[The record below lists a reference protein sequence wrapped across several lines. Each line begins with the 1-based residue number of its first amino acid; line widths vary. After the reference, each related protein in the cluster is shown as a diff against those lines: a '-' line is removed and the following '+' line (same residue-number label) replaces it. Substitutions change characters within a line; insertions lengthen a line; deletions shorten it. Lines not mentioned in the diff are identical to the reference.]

1 MSTTSRSRKGAVVK
15 ICAPVSAFPTGKM
28 LKGVF
33 PAAGS
38 LHNLVKILF
47 VSIFEFFKE
56 NILLSHMD
64 KPSKKLFLL
73 DAYALIY
80 RAHFA
85 FTKTPRINS
94 KGHNTSVPF
103 GFSNTLLEVIQK
115 QKPTHIGVAFDT
127 TAKTFRDD
135 IYSEYKSTRQE
146 TPEDIRYGIPIC
158 KEIIRGF
165 NIPILELDGF
175 EADDI
180 IGTLAAHACTQG
192 FEVFMM
198 TPDKDFGQ
206 LVNDCVYLYKP
217 AYMGNAVDVLGVKEV
232 CEKWGIDN
240 VTQVRDMLGLQGD
253 TSDNIPGVPGIGPKT
268 AAVLLKKYGSVENIV
283 AHASELK
290 GKQKELFEKYGEQAI
305 LSKQLATIITDVPV
319 VFNEEELRYSGPNVD
334 KLKPIFD
341 ELEFKG
347 IAARAFGE
355 TSNAPLPPPRENAQL
370 SMFGKPAAAETEKKI
385 FDAEKTRYFL
395 ADLPE
400 LRRALVE
407 KLSQQEVFSI
417 ETISDDATNF
427 NYRLKGLAFSFAANE
442 AHFVPVNH
450 AEEAEYIAREFK
462 PVLEKET
469 IGKVGHNLKS
479 TMLLLKKYEVE
490 LCGPLF
496 DLMLAHYL
504 IEPEASHSLQVL
516 CSQYLNYELL
526 ADPDSKQKN
535 QVCERVDKI
544 LQLKEAVEKDLE
556 ARTHTRLMR
565 EIEMP
570 LAKVLASME
579 YEGVKVDVKALNK
592 MSEELKIEI
601 DRVQKEI
608 YAICDAEFNIGSPK
622 QLGEVL
628 FDKMKLIDKPKK
640 TKTGQ
645 FATGEDVLMGLSA
658 EHEIARKILDF
669 REYDKLRSTYVEALP
684 KMISQYD
691 GRIHTD
697 YRQAWAVTGR
707 LSSNNPNLQN
717 IPIRTEKGRL
727 IRKAFVARNAD
738 YLFMSADYSQIEL
751 RIAASF
757 AKDETMIDAFRT
769 KRDIHTT
776 TAAKVFKV
784 PLEEVTADM
793 RRKAK
798 EVNFGILYGSTAFGL
813 AQNLRIARGEAV
825 EIIKAYFHE
834 FSAIK
839 RYMDNAIN
847 TAREKEYVETLMGRR
862 RYLRDINSRNVSTR
876 GFAERNAINAPIQ
889 GTAADIIKIAMVN
902 IHHWLVNEKLKTRM
916 TMQVHD
922 ELVFDVHKEEVDHVK
937 ENISRLM
944 CQAVQLEVPMEVEVG
959 VGENWLDAH

>member
-1 MSTTSRSRKGAVVK
+1 M
-15 ICAPVSAFPTGKM
+15 
-28 LKGVF
+28 
-33 PAAGS
+33 
-38 LHNLVKILF
+38 
-47 VSIFEFFKE
+47 E
-56 NILLSHMD
+56 
-64 KPSKKLFLL
+64 KPSKKIFLL

-94 KGHNTSVPF
+94 KGLNTSVPF
-103 GFSNTLLEVIQK
+103 GFTNTLLEVIQK
-115 QKPTHIGVAFDT
+115 QKPTHIGIAFDT
-127 TAKTFRDD
+127 TAKTFRDE

-180 IGTLAAHACTQG
+180 IGTIAAQACQQG
-192 FEVFMM
+192 FEVYMM

-206 LVNDCVYLYKP
+206 LVNDCVFLYKP
-217 AYMGNAVDVLGVKEV
+217 AYMGNVVDVLGVKEV
-232 CEKWGIDN
+232 CEKWDIEN
-240 VTQVRDMLGLQGD
+240 VSQVRDMLGLQGD

-268 AAVLLKKYGSVENIV
+268 AAVLLKQYGSVENIV
-283 AHASELK
+283 AHANELK
-290 GKQKELFEKYGEQAI
+290 GKQKELFLKYGDQAI
-305 LSKQLATIITDVPV
+305 LSKKLATIITDVPV
-319 VFNEEELRYSGPNVD
+319 AFHEEELRYSGPLVE

-347 IAARAFGE
+347 ISARAFGE
-355 TSNAPLPPPRENAQL
+355 PTTTNAPRIPQNPQL
-370 SMFGKPAAAETEKKI
+370 SMFGKSTTTAPLADKQT
-385 FDAEKTRYFL
+385 FDAGNTQYFMV
-395 ADLPE
+395 DLPE

-407 KLSQQEVFSI
+407 KLLQQKIIGI
-417 ETISDDATNF
+417 ESISDDAANF
-427 NYRLKGLAFSFAANE
+427 DYQLKGIAFSFQENE
-442 AHFVPVNH
+442 GHFIPVPNP
-450 AEEAEYIAREFK
+450 EEAEKIAKELK
-462 PVLEKET
+462 PVLENES
-469 IGKVGHNLKS
+469 IAKVGHNLKYA
-479 TMLLLKKYEVE
+479 MLLLHKYEVE

-516 CSQYLNYELL
+516 CSQYLNYEML

-544 LQLKEAVEKDLE
+544 FQLRNALEKDLND
-556 ARTHTRLMR
+556 RTHSKLMHDV
-565 EIEMP
+565 EMP
-570 LAKVLASME
+570 LAKVLAAME
-579 YEGVKVDVKALNK
+579 FEGVKVDVRALNK
-592 MSEELKIEI
+592 MSDDLKIEI
-601 DRVQKEI
+601 ERVQKEI
-608 YAICDAEFNIGSPK
+608 FQICGVEFNIGSPK
-622 QLGEVL
+622 QLGEIL
-628 FDKMKLIDKPKK
+628 FDQMKLIEKPKK

-645 FATGEDVLMGLSA
+645 FATGEDVLQGLSA
-658 EHEIARKILDF
+658 DHEIARKILDY
-669 REYDKLRSTYVEALP
+669 REYEKLRSTYVDALP

-717 IPIRTEKGRL
+717 IPIRTEKGRQ
-727 IRKAFVARNAD
+727 IRKAFVARNED
-738 YLFMSADYSQIEL
+738 FLFMSADYSQIEL

-757 AKDETMIDAFRT
+757 AKDQTMIEAFRT

-784 PLEEVTADM
+784 PLEEVTPDM

-813 AQNLRIARGEAV
+813 SQNLRIPRSEAV

-839 RYMDNAIN
+839 RYMDDAIN

-889 GTAADIIKIAMVN
+889 GSAADIIKIAMVN
-902 IHHWLVNEKLKTRM
+902 IHQWLVKEKLQTRM

-922 ELVFDVHKEEVDHVK
+922 ELVFDVHKDEVEIVK
-937 ENISRLM
+937 ENITQLM
-944 CQAVQLEVPMEVEVG
+944 CKAVQLEVPMEVEVG
-959 VGENWLDAH
+959 VGQNWLDAH

>member
-1 MSTTSRSRKGAVVK
+1 M
-15 ICAPVSAFPTGKM
+15 
-28 LKGVF
+28 
-33 PAAGS
+33 
-38 LHNLVKILF
+38 
-47 VSIFEFFKE
+47 FKE
-56 NILLSHMD
+56 NNLLSHMD
-64 KPSKKLFLL
+64 KPLKKLFLL

-127 TAKTFRDD
+127 TAKTFRDE
-135 IYSEYKSTRQE
+135 IYTEYKSTRQE

-180 IGTLAAHACTQG
+180 IGTLAARACKQG

-217 AYMGNAVDVLGVKEV
+217 AYMGNAVDVLGVREV
-232 CEKWGIDN
+232 CEKWDIED

-268 AAVLLKKYGSVENIV
+268 AAVLLKQYGSVENIV
-283 AHASELK
+283 AHADELK
-290 GKQKELFEKYGEQAI
+290 GKQKELFQKFGEQAI
-305 LSKQLATIITDVPV
+305 LSKKLATIITDVPV
-319 VFNEEELRYSGPNVD
+319 EFDEEELRYKGPNVE

-347 IAARAFGE
+347 IASRAFGE
-355 TSNAPLPPPRENAQL
+355 TGNVAAPPVRQGPQL
-370 SMFGKPAAAETEKKI
+370 SMFGKPAATPTVEKQN
-385 FDAEKTRYFL
+385 FDSGKVKYSMV
-395 ADLPE
+395 DLPE
-400 LRRALVE
+400 LRRELVE
-407 KLSQQEVFSI
+407 KLNQQKIISV
-417 ETISDDATNF
+417 ETISDDAANF
-427 NYRLKGLAFSFAANE
+427 NYQLRGIAFSFCENE
-442 AHFVPVNH
+442 AHFVPVGN
-450 AEEAEYIAREFK
+450 AEDGEQVAKEFK
-462 PVLEKET
+462 PVFENDAVA
-469 IGKVGHNLKS
+469 KVGYNLKS
-479 TMLLLKKYEVE
+479 IMLLLKKYDVE
-490 LCGPLF
+490 LCGELF
-496 DLMLAHYL
+496 DVMLAHYL

-516 CSQYLNYELL
+516 CSQYLDYEML

-535 QVCERVDKI
+535 QVCERADKI
-544 LQLKEAVEKDLE
+544 LQLKEVVEKDLE
-556 ARTHTRLMR
+556 NRTHTKLMKD
-565 EIEMP
+565 IEMP

-579 YEGVKVDVKALNK
+579 FEGVKVDVSALNK
-592 MSEELKIEI
+592 MSDELKVEIE
-601 DRVQKEI
+601 RVQKDI
-608 YAICDAEFNIGSPK
+608 YGISGAEFNIGSPK
-622 QLGEVL
+622 QLGEIL
-628 FDKMKLIDKPKK
+628 FDQMKLIEKPKK

-645 FATGEDVLMGLSA
+645 FATGEDVLQGLAA
-658 EHEIARKILDF
+658 EHEIARKILDY
-669 REYDKLRSTYVEALP
+669 REYDKLRSTYVDALP

-757 AKDETMIDAFRT
+757 AQDETMIEAFRT

-784 PLEEVTADM
+784 PLEQVTPDM

-813 AQNLRIARGEAV
+813 SQNLRIPRGEAV
-825 EIIKAYFHE
+825 DIIKAYFHE

-862 RYLRDINSRNVSTR
+862 RYLRDINSRNASTR

-902 IHHWLVNEKLKTRM
+902 IHNWLVKEKLQTRM

-922 ELVFDVHKEEVDHVK
+922 ELVFDVHKNEVDIVRD
-937 ENISRLM
+937 NITQLM
-944 CQAVQLEVPMEVEVG
+944 CQAVKLEVPMEVEVG

>member
-1 MSTTSRSRKGAVVK
+1 MQ
-15 ICAPVSAFPTGKM
+15 
-28 LKGVF
+28 
-33 PAAGS
+33 
-38 LHNLVKILF
+38 
-47 VSIFEFFKE
+47 
-56 NILLSHMD
+56 

-103 GFSNTLLEVIQK
+103 GFTNTLLEVIQK

-127 TAKTFRDD
+127 TAKTFRDE

-165 NIPILELDGF
+165 NIPILELDGY

-180 IGTLAAHACTQG
+180 IGTLAAQACRQD

-217 AYMGNAVDVLGVKEV
+217 AYMGNVVDVLGVKEV
-232 CEKWGIDN
+232 CEKWDIQN
-240 VTQVRDMLGLQGD
+240 VGQVTDMLGLQGD
-253 TSDNIPGVPGIGPKT
+253 TSDNIPGVPGVGPKT
-268 AAVLLKKYGSVENIV
+268 AAVLLKQYGSVENIV
-283 AHASELK
+283 AHAAELK
-290 GKQKELFEKYGEQAI
+290 GKQKELFQKYGEQAI
-305 LSKQLATIITDVPV
+305 LSKKLATIITDVPV
-319 VFNEEELRYSGPNVD
+319 EFDEEALRYTGPDVD

-347 IAARAFGE
+347 IASRAFADN
-355 TSNAPLPPPRENAQL
+355 TPVMAPPIKENSQL
-370 SMFGKPAAAETEKKI
+370 SMFGKQAVTSQPVEKQN
-385 FDAEKTRYFL
+385 FDSEKVKYFMV
-395 ADLPE
+395 DLPE

-407 KLSQQEVFSI
+407 NLGQQKSISI
-417 ETISDDATNF
+417 ETISDDAPNF
-427 NYRLKGLAFSFAANE
+427 NYQLKGLAFSYRDNE
-442 AHFVPVNH
+442 AHFVPVGN
-450 AEEAEYIAREFK
+450 AEEAEQIAKEFK
-462 PVLEKET
+462 PILENDS
-469 IGKVGHNLKS
+469 IAKVGHNLKAA
-479 TMLLLKKYEVE
+479 MLMLKKYDVE

-516 CSQYLNYELL
+516 CSQYLDYEIL

-535 QVCERVDKI
+535 QVCERADKI
-544 LQLKEAVEKDLE
+544 LQLKEPVEKDLA
-556 ARTHTRLMR
+556 ARTHTTLMKD
-565 EIEMP
+565 IEMP

-579 YEGVKVDVKALNK
+579 YEGVKVDVAALNK
-592 MSEELKIEI
+592 MSDELKVEIE
-601 DRVQKEI
+601 RVQKEI
-608 YAICDAEFNIGSPK
+608 YDICGVEFNIGSPK
-622 QLGEVL
+622 QLGEIL
-628 FDKMKLIDKPKK
+628 FDKMKLIEKPKK

-645 FATGEDVLMGLSA
+645 FATGEDVLQGLAA
-658 EHEIARKILDF
+658 EHEIARKILDY
-669 REYDKLRSTYVEALP
+669 REYDKLRSTYVDALP

-717 IPIRTEKGRL
+717 IPIRTEKGRA
-727 IRKAFVARNAD
+727 IRKAFVARNSD
-738 YLFMSADYSQIEL
+738 YLFMAADYSQIEL

-757 AKDETMIDAFRT
+757 AKDETMIEAFRT

-784 PLEEVTADM
+784 SPEDVTPDM

-813 AQNLRIARGEAV
+813 SQNLRIARGEAQ
-825 EIIKAYFHE
+825 EIIKAYFQE

-862 RYLRDINSRNVSTR
+862 RYLRDINSRNASTR

-902 IHHWLVNEKLKTRM
+902 IHNWLVHERLKTRM

-922 ELVFDVHKEEVDHVK
+922 ELVFDVHKNEVDVVK

>member
-1 MSTTSRSRKGAVVK
+1 
-15 ICAPVSAFPTGKM
+15 
-28 LKGVF
+28 
-33 PAAGS
+33 
-38 LHNLVKILF
+38 
-47 VSIFEFFKE
+47 
-56 NILLSHMD
+56 MD

-103 GFSNTLLEVIQK
+103 GFTNTLLEVIQK

-180 IGTLAAHACTQG
+180 IGTLAAQACTQG

-206 LVNDCVYLYKP
+206 LVNDCVFLYKP

-232 CEKWGIDN
+232 CEKWDIEN
-240 VTQVRDMLGLQGD
+240 VEQVRDMLGLQGD

-283 AHASELK
+283 AHAAELK
-290 GKQKELFEKYGEQAI
+290 GKQKDLFEKYGEQAI

-319 VFNEEELRYSGPNVD
+319 AFNEEQLRYSGPNVNA
-334 KLKPIFD
+334 LKPIFD

-347 IAARAFGE
+347 IAARAFGD
-355 TSNAPLPPPRENAQL
+355 TANTPAPRVPKSPQL
-370 SMFGKPAAAETEKKI
+370 SMFGKPAATAEGEKKN
-385 FDAEKTRYFL
+385 FDAEKTKYFL
-395 ADLPE
+395 ADLPD

-407 KLSQQEVFSI
+407 KLSKQKLISVES
-417 ETISDDATNF
+417 ISDDAANF
-427 NYRLKGLAFSFAANE
+427 NYQLKGLAFSFAGSE
-442 AHFVPVNH
+442 AHFVPVSN
-450 AEEAEYIAREFK
+450 AEEAEHIAKEFK
-462 PVLEKET
+462 PVLENAG
-469 IGKVGHNLKS
+469 IAKVGHNLKS
-479 TMLLLKKYEVE
+479 TMLMLKKYEVE
-490 LCGPLF
+490 ICGPLF

-516 CSQYLNYELL
+516 CSQYLDYEML

-535 QVCERVDKI
+535 QVCERADKI
-544 LQLKEAVEKDLE
+544 LQLKEVVEKDLE
-556 ARTHTRLMR
+556 TRTHTRLMR
-565 EIEMP
+565 DIEMP

-579 YEGVKVDVKALNK
+579 YEGVKVDVAALNK
-592 MSEELKIEI
+592 MSDELKIEI
-601 DRVQKEI
+601 ERVQKEI
-608 YAICDAEFNIGSPK
+608 YEICGVEFNIGSPK

-628 FDKMKLIDKPKK
+628 FEQMKLIEKPKK

-645 FATGEDVLMGLSA
+645 FATGEDVLQGLA
-658 EHEIARKILDF
+658 TEHEIARKILDY

-684 KMISQYD
+684 RMISQYD

-738 YLFMSADYSQIEL
+738 FLFMAADYSQIEL

-757 AKDETMIDAFRT
+757 AKDETMIEAFRT

-784 PLEEVTADM
+784 PLEEVTPDM

-813 AQNLRIARGEAV
+813 SQNLRIPRGEAV
-825 EIIKAYFHE
+825 EIIKAYFQE

-839 RYMDNAIN
+839 RYMDDAIN

-902 IHHWLVNEKLKTRM
+902 IHNWLMKEKLETRM

-922 ELVFDVHKEEVDHVK
+922 ELVFDVHKKEVDIVK
-937 ENISRLM
+937 ENVSRLM
-944 CQAVQLEVPMEVEVG
+944 CKLCSWKYP
-959 VGENWLDAH
+959 WK